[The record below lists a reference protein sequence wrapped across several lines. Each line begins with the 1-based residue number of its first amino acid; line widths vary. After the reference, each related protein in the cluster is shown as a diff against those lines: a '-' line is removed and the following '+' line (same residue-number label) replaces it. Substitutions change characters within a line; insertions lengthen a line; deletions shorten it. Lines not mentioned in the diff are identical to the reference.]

1 MTKTYN
7 GWTNY
12 ETWCVN
18 LWLSNEE
25 PSYRYWLEAA
35 EQAAKDAPNS
45 DEVKQGILRP
55 DESAI
60 RTLADQLR
68 EEIHSSEKL
77 KDSDFCTDLLLAALA
92 DVDWEE
98 IAQSF
103 LEDFLPTTKSEPANE
118 SREIAGAR
126 FPLGKTFCTPG
137 ALEALN
143 PEQITS
149 AILRHS
155 RGDWGLVDAEDAAE
169 NELALKEGFRLLSAY
184 EDDKKTRFW
193 IITEADRSVTTVL
206 LPSEY

>member
-12 ETWCVN
+12 ETWCMN

-45 DEVKQGILRP
+45 NEVKQGILRP
-55 DESAI
+55 DASAV
-60 RTLADQLR
+60 RALADQMC
-68 EEIHSSEKL
+68 EEIHSAEKL

-92 DVDWEE
+92 EVDWEE

-103 LEDFLPTTKSEPANE
+103 LADFLPVTNSDTANE
-118 SREIAGAR
+118 SSKIDGAH
-126 FPLGKTFCTPG
+126 FPLGKTYCTPG
-137 ALEALN
+137 ALKALK

-169 NELALKEGFRLLSAY
+169 NELALKEGLRLFSVY